1 MGLTQSADQPVRT
14 GAGHAGGISS
24 KVTVSSQRVSS
35 QREQS
40 KSHVADEAVGKH
52 DS

>member
-1 MGLTQSADQPVRT
+1 MRT
-14 GAGHAGGISS
+14 GAGHAGGIPS
-24 KVTVSSQRVSS
+24 KVRVSSQRVPS

-40 KSHVADEAVGKH
+40 KSHLADEPVGRH